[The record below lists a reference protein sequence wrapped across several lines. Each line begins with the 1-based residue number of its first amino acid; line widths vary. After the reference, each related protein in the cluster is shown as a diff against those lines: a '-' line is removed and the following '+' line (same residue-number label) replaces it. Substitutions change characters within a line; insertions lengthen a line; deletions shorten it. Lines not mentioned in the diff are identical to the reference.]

1 MMAAILFPVMLEEDS
16 VSASQVQP
24 HLLLCQGCCATKQAA
39 CIEFLRLA
47 GGGMAGEG
55 AERHHSLSRRRGKEV
70 DNTML
75 RGKMHL

>member
-39 CIEFLRLA
+39 CIELPRLA
-47 GGGMAGEG
+47 GDANG
-55 AERHHSLSRRRGKEV
+55 HHSLSRRRGKEV
-70 DNTML
+70 DNAML

>member
-24 HLLLCQGCCATKQAA
+24 HLLLCQGCCATKEAA
-39 CIEFLRLA
+39 CIVLLRLA